1 MARTYKQG
9 LDFFP
14 LQLDFFRHKKIRRIK
29 SEFGAKGLLV
39 LLFVLTSVYDDDGYY
54 MEWDEDSCF
63 LLSDDVGCG
72 CSPNLVNEVVQRC
85 IECSFFDERMF
96 TTFSILTSERIQ
108 INFQRGV
115 ESRARKN
122 PVKVD
127 RKYWLLS
134 EEDTKGYIK
143 VYPEKDNSKKN
154 NDYSEK
160 KDDCSKEKSDKVN
173 KSKLNEIKLNVCPA
187 DGYGQHGHVN
197 LTEQEYDDLCKLYL
211 IATVN
216 EYIERVDGYLHKNP
230 NIKAHS
236 SHYQTLIDWLDKD
249 GVVKKSAHSY
259 DLDRLWQHAMDEPLI
274 TKAVNLE

>member
-154 NDYSEK
+154 NDYSK
-160 KDDCSKEKSDKVN
+160 KIDDCSEEKSDKVN

-187 DGYGQHGHVN
+187 DGYGQHGHVK
-197 LTEQEYDDLCKLYL
+197 LTQEEYDSLCS
-211 IATVN
+211 
-216 EYIERVDGYLHKNP
+216 EYSKADVGDYIDRVDDYINNNP
-230 NIKAHS
+230 NIKPYK
-236 SHYQTLIDWLDKD
+236 SHYKTIQNWLEKD
-249 GVVKKSAHSY
+249 GVDKKSNHSY
-259 DLDRLWQHAMDEPLI
+259 DVEMMFERAMSMSPFD
-274 TKAVNLE
+274 KVVNK